1 MSHWLEPNL
10 SSHLLWIAKMSGWHQ
25 KALAT
30 FRCLS
35 VVFSSKLFWALQ
47 CSWVLEDT
55 VDICRA
61 WHHKHS
67 SKNKGQKNSVPVVFH
82 GHIRTVM
89 VYPFL
94 SLSCSMSASFTWLK
108 VKVQKHSRQCS
119 INISNILQN
128 SKNFAYLRTAL
139 KSILSEMLQVPIDR
153 AVLAIHKGDR
163 LSLVQVNGSHF
174 EHGL

>member
-1 MSHWLEPNL
+1 MLINSVHNVSCWLEPNL
-10 SSHLLWIAKMSGWHQ
+10 SSHLFWNAKMAGWHQ
-25 KALAT
+25 KALAA

-35 VVFSSKLFWALQ
+35 VGFSLKLFWALQ
-47 CSWVLEDT
+47 CSWVLEYI
-55 VDICRA
+55 VYICRA

-67 SKNKGQKNSVPVVFH
+67 SKNQGQKNSVPVVFH

-128 SKNFAYLRTAL
+128 SKTLHISEQLWRTSWA
-139 KSILSEMLQVPIDR
+139 KCC
-153 AVLAIHKGDR
+153 KC
-163 LSLVQVNGSHF
+163 
-174 EHGL
+174 